1 MSANASNEHSGGGNA
16 LYMKVWFALLALT
29 GVEVLL
35 AYKGLA
41 VLVMLTILMGLS
53 VVKAGLI
60 VAYFMHLR
68 FERFSLVL
76 TLIPM
81 TVLCLLLM
89 SVFFPDSMRLFE
101 LRYPK

>member
-1 MSANASNEHSGGGNA
+1 MPG
-16 LYMKVWFALLALT
+16 F
-29 GVEVLL
+29 
-35 AYKGLA
+35 
-41 VLVMLTILMGLS
+41 VLVALTILMGLS

-89 SVFFPDSMRLFE
+89 SIFFPDSMRLFE
-101 LRYPK
+101 FRYPK